1 MLQLPSHLDYPSF
14 LLNFPFTVNN
24 SVINNDLMIDFKQ
37 ESYNYPLAFS
47 QFFSLYSSL
56 SPFSLIY
63 LLPSSGNYQD
73 QVFVANLGCYL
84 PHNKGNIIVLSNF
97 KSQPRIGEDRIGRQF
112 FESMKYTVIQPP
124 TTFEGEADLKYL
136 HNNIYVGG
144 YGIRTDRLSLD
155 WISDVTG
162 AVIIPVKM
170 KDPRLYHF
178 DCLLLPI
185 SFGKALVATS
195 EIEKED
201 LKNIENVVEVISVPK
216 DYIHAAWTNSLVIGS
231 KVFFYSPARNF
242 FEDFSRDI
250 LHLDPIYIDLTEFE
264 KSGAG
269 LSCMV
274 MHLNY
279 KGRK

>member
-1 MLQLPSHLDYPSF
+1 
-14 LLNFPFTVNN
+14 
-24 SVINNDLMIDFKQ
+24 MIDFKQ

-56 SPFSLIY
+56 SAFSLIY
-63 LLPSSGNYQD
+63 LLPSSGYYQD

-84 PHNKGNIIVLSNF
+84 PHNKGNVIVLSNF
-97 KSQPRIGEDRIGRQF
+97 KSEPRIGEDRIGRQF

-136 HNNIYVGG
+136 RDNIYIGG
-144 YGIRTDRLSLD
+144 YGIRTDRKSLD

-170 KDPRLYHF
+170 KDTRLYHF

-216 DYIHAAWTNSLVIGS
+216 EYVHSAWTNSLVVGN

-242 FEDFSRDI
+242 FEDFCRQS
-250 LHLDPIYIDLTEFE
+250 LNLEPVFIDLSEFE

>member
-1 MLQLPSHLDYPSF
+1 MLQLPSGLDFPSF

-47 QFFSLYSSL
+47 QFFSLYSYL
-56 SPFSLIY
+56 SPHSLIY
-63 LLPSSGNYQD
+63 LLPSFGHYQD

-84 PHNKGNIIVLSNF
+84 PHNKGNVIIISNF
-97 KSQPRIGEDRIGRQF
+97 KSEPRIGEDRVGRQF
-112 FESMKYTVIQPP
+112 FELMKYTVIQPP

-136 HNNIYVGG
+136 RDNIYVGG
-144 YGIRTDRLSLD
+144 YGIRTDRKSLD
-155 WISDVTG
+155 WISDITG
-162 AVIIPVKM
+162 AVIVPVKM

-178 DCLLLPI
+178 DCLFLPL

-201 LKNIENVVEVISVPK
+201 LKNIENVVEIISVPEK
-216 DYIHAAWTNSLVIGS
+216 FVHAAWTNSLVING
-231 KVFFYSPARNF
+231 KVFFYSEERNF
-242 FEDFSRDI
+242 FEDFSRDT
-250 LHLDPIYIDLTEFE
+250 LHLDPIFVNLSEFE

-269 LSCMV
+269 LSCMI